1 MQQCLRLVPVA
12 VCVAMAGCASVDS
25 GRNASAAPHA
35 TYQDSTSGSQ
45 VVSGVGIES
54 QDILSATDTMVR
66 DIMATPEVVGRQT
79 APKII
84 MDPAYFVNDSSSRV
98 NTKLLVNRL
107 SASLN
112 RAAKGKLRFLGRTE
126 GNLASKE
133 RDLKADGDVDAGTI
147 QKVKVP
153 RGADFILRGTI
164 TSQDA
169 ILKGPQTVRRYTNI
183 NFRLQEV
190 DSDEVVWENNY
201 DFTKEAQD
209 DVIYR

>member
-1 MQQCLRLVPVA
+1 MQQCLRLIPVLGCLAA
-12 VCVAMAGCASVDS
+12 VGCATVDD
-25 GRNASAAPHA
+25 RAPAAPHA
-35 TYQDSTSGSQ
+35 TYQDSSAPSPT
-45 VVSGVGIES
+45 VSGVGIES

-66 DIMATPEVVGRQT
+66 DILATPEVVGRAT
-79 APKII
+79 APRII

-98 NTKLLVNRL
+98 NTKLFVNRL

-112 RAAKGKLRFLGRTE
+112 RASKGKLRFLGRAE
-126 GNLASKE
+126 GDLASKE
-133 RDLKADGDVDAGTI
+133 RDLKADAEVDAGTI
-147 QKVKVP
+147 RKVKAP

>member
-1 MQQCLRLVPVA
+1 MQARLLYLLVPVS
-12 VCVAMAGCASVDS
+12 MLFTGCASVNGD
-25 GRNASAAPHA
+25 RDNSAPPHA
-35 TYQDSTSGSQ
+35 VYQDSATASK

-54 QDILSATDTMVR
+54 QDILSATDAMVR
-66 DIMATPEVVGRQT
+66 DIMATPEVVSRAT

-84 MDPAYFVNDSSSRV
+84 MDPAGFVNDSSSRV
-98 NTKLLVNRL
+98 NVKLFVNRL

-112 RAAKGKLRFLGRTE
+112 RAAKGKLRFLGRAE
-126 GNLASKE
+126 GDLNNKE
-133 RDLKADGDVDAGTI
+133 RDLKANGEVDAGTI

-169 ILKGPQTVRRYTNI
+169 VLKGPQTVRRYTNI